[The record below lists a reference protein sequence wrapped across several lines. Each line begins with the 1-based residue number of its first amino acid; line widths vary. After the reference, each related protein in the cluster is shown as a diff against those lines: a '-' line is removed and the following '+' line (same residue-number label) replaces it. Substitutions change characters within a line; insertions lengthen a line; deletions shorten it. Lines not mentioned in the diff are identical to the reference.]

1 MGFFSLCEIYVSG
14 PDFEWDIC
22 DAVATSTVNER
33 VGVISF
39 LGRVLNELFYGRY
52 VGQLVE

>member
-22 DAVATSTVNER
+22 DTVATVNER

-39 LGRVLNELFYGRY
+39 LDRVLNELYYGGY